1 MRGGAQ
7 RQAGLQGDRGEP
19 WWGAKSL
26 VGGAEPIG
34 GAELSPVGAELSPKW
49 GGQDPLRVGG
59 SRTEPLGCRVGL
71 RSRLTQLWQAFHFK
85 VQHNSLLF

>member
-7 RQAGLQGDRGEP
+7 RQAGLQGDRGEC
-19 WWGAKSL
+19 WLGAKSL

-49 GGQDPLRVGG
+49 GD
-59 SRTEPLGCRVGL
+59 RTP
-71 RSRLTQLWQAFHFK
+71 
-85 VQHNSLLF
+85 